1 MERWRRIQ
9 QVLDIVARHGKKGVR
24 VADLVRELDLPRATA
39 YRMMYGLEEIGVV
52 VFNHVTGCYHIGTQV
67 LEWAS
72 AFLSQSSLVQALQ
85 ETVSHVTAEM
95 QLFSYAAWLQD
106 DHMVCVATAQPRS
119 VYPVYVKLGC
129 RLPLRASAAAKT
141 LLSLMSSESVSR
153 CLDRDQTGSHL
164 WAPTPYTL
172 SVREFIEDL
181 AIVRKQGWAV
191 CRDELE
197 VGNSA
202 IAVRVGKRAS
212 VAVVGPTPV
221 VGASES
227 EIVRTLRNAA
237 GQVEP
242 SVLLMGQVG
251 G

>member
-1 MERWRRIQ
+1 MERWHRIQ
-9 QVLDIVARHGKKGVR
+9 QVLDIVASCGKKGAG
-24 VADLVRELDLPRATA
+24 VADLMRELELPKATA
-39 YRMMYGLEEIGVV
+39 YRMMYGLQEIGVV
-52 VFNHVTGCYHIGTQV
+52 VFNQVTGRYHIGTKV

-72 AFLSQSSLVQALQ
+72 AYLSQSSLVEALQ
-85 ETVSHVTAEM
+85 ETVSYVTAEV

-106 DHMVCVATAQPRS
+106 DHLVCLATAQPRS
-119 VYPVYVKLGC
+119 VYPVYVKLGS

-141 LLSLMSSESVSR
+141 LLAPMTVETVSR
-153 CLDRDQTGSHL
+153 LLDRDETDAQL
-164 WAPTPYTL
+164 WAPTPFTL

-202 IAVRVGKRAS
+202 IAVRIGMRVS

-221 VGASES
+221 IGARES
-227 EIVRTLRNAA
+227 AIIRTLRHAA
-237 GQVEP
+237 SKVEP
-242 SVLLMGQVG
+242 SVFLIGQVG